1 MRAFNDNQYE
11 SRKFMANGPKKE
23 LWGSEH
29 QHSLRFHNFADI
41 INDEQN
47 LYFWLKGD
55 DKFVTLSVI
64 KFISVLVKS

>member
-1 MRAFNDNQYE
+1 
-11 SRKFMANGPKKE
+11 MANGPKKE

-64 KFISVLVKS
+64 KFMIWSISFSKILKLFIHQS